1 MKENVPNVIVGNKRM
16 VIQMIKIKP
25 DEVRDEL
32 ITIYCNEVCKESAE
46 DGHCPDHSCL
56 VWKLL
61 NICLDEEHKK
71 SLFKDGE

>member
-1 MKENVPNVIVGNKRM
+1 
-16 VIQMIKIKP
+16 MIKIKP

-56 VWKLL
+56 VWDILIKLTEKE
-61 NICLDEEHKK
+61 NY
-71 SLFKDGE
+71 G

>member
-1 MKENVPNVIVGNKRM
+1 MM
-16 VIQMIKIKP
+16 ATKIKP

-56 VWKLL
+56 VWRLL
-61 NICLDEEHKK
+61 NVCLDEEHK
-71 SLFKDGE
+71 